1 MLDIVKV
8 TFTVTPESLE
18 EGYRQGIFPMGHEGE
33 RAFTWHQPDPRG
45 IIPFDAIH
53 VPSSL
58 RRRMRR
64 GGYEITVDRAFGE
77 VVRQC
82 AARPGVWLTPKL
94 IAVYEEMHRRGQAH
108 SLEVWVEGRLAGG
121 IFGVHLG
128 AAFFAESKFHRVTDM
143 SKVALVELLLRLRDA
158 GFLLFDV
165 QYWTPHL
172 AQFGAVEIPRMDY
185 QARLRE
191 ALACGRP
198 FPVDPSGRAPLA
210 GS

>member
-8 TFTVTPESLE
+8 TFAVTPESLE

-33 RAFTWHQPDPRG
+33 RAFTWHEPDPRG
-45 IIPFDAIH
+45 IIPLDAFH

-58 RRRMRR
+58 RRTIRR
-64 GGYEITVDRAFGE
+64 GGFAISVDRAFGD

-94 IAVYEEMHRRGQAH
+94 IAVYEEMHRRGKAH
-108 SLEVWVEGRLAGG
+108 SLEVWVGGALAGG

-128 AAFFAESKFHRVTDM
+128 GAFFAESKFHRVTDM
-143 SKVALVELLLRLRDA
+143 SKVALVTLLERLRDA
-158 GFLLFDV
+158 GFALFDV

-172 AQFGAVEIPRMDY
+172 AQFGAAEISAEKYR
-185 QARLRE
+185 RLLQE
-191 ALACGRP
+191 ALSVRRN
-198 FPVDPSGRAPLA
+198 FPA
-210 GS
+210 

>member
-1 MLDIVKV
+1 MLDIVRV

-33 RAFTWHQPDPRG
+33 RAFTWHEPDPRG

-53 VPSSL
+53 VPGSL

-64 GGYEITVDRAFGE
+64 GGYEITVDQAFAE
-77 VVRQC
+77 VVQHC

-94 IAVYEEMHRRGQAH
+94 IAAYEEMHRRGRAH
-108 SLEVWVEGRLAGG
+108 SLEVWVEGQLAGG

-143 SKVALVELLLRLRDA
+143 SKVALVELLVRLREA

-172 AQFGAVEIPRMDY
+172 AQFGAVEVTRAEY
-185 QARLRE
+185 LRILAQ
-191 ALACGRP
+191 ALAKETG
-198 FPVDPSGRAPLA
+198 FPC
-210 GS
+210 

>member
-1 MLDIVKV
+1 VLDIVRV

-18 EGYRQGIFPMGHEGE
+18 EGYRRGIFPMGHEGE
-33 RAFTWHQPDPRG
+33 RAFTWHEPDPRG
-45 IIPFDAIH
+45 VIPLDAIH
-53 VPSSL
+53 VPASL

-64 GGYEITVDRAFGE
+64 GGYEITVDQAFAD
-77 VVRQC
+77 VVRNC

-94 IAVYEEMHRRGQAH
+94 IAVYEEMHRRGLAH

-121 IFGVHLG
+121 IFGGHLG

-143 SKVALVELLLRLRDA
+143 SKVALVELLFRLKGA

-172 AQFGAVEIPRMDY
+172 AQFGAVEL
-185 QARLRE
+185 ARKAYRE
-191 ALACGRP
+191 LLQQALAMERAFPGR
-198 FPVDPSGRAPLA
+198 
-210 GS
+210 

>member
-33 RAFTWHQPDPRG
+33 RAFTWHEPNPRG
-45 IIPFDAIH
+45 IIPLDAFH

-58 RRRMRR
+58 RRTIRR
-64 GGYEITVDRAFGE
+64 GGFAISVDRAFGE

-108 SLEVWVEGRLAGG
+108 SLEVWVGGALAGG

-128 AAFFAESKFHRVTDM
+128 GAFFAES
-143 SKVALVELLLRLRDA
+143 
-158 GFLLFDV
+158 
-165 QYWTPHL
+165 
-172 AQFGAVEIPRMDY
+172 
-185 QARLRE
+185 
-191 ALACGRP
+191 
-198 FPVDPSGRAPLA
+198 
-210 GS
+210 

>member
-1 MLDIVKV
+1 VLDIVKV

-18 EGYRQGIFPMGHEGE
+18 EGYRHGIFPMGHEGE
-33 RAFTWHQPDPRG
+33 RAFTWHEPNPRG
-45 IIPFDAIH
+45 IIPLDAFH

-58 RRRMRR
+58 RRTIRR
-64 GGYEITVDRAFGE
+64 GGFAISVDRAFGE

-108 SLEVWVEGRLAGG
+108 SLEVWVGGALAGG

-128 AAFFAESKFHRVTDM
+128 GAFFAESKFHRVTDM
-143 SKVALVELLLRLRDA
+143 SKVALVTLLERLRDA
-158 GFLLFDV
+158 GFALFDV

-172 AQFGAVEIPRMDY
+172 AQFGAIEVSTGEYR
-185 QARLRE
+185 RLLQQ
-191 ALACGRP
+191 ALALKTP
-198 FPVDPSGRAPLA
+198 FPA
-210 GS
+210 

>member
-1 MLDIVKV
+1 MLDIVRV

-18 EGYRQGIFPMGHEGE
+18 EGYRRGIFPMGHEGE
-33 RAFTWHQPDPRG
+33 RAFTWHEPDPRG
-45 IIPFDAIH
+45 IIPLDAIH
-53 VPSSL
+53 VPTSL

-64 GGYEITVDRAFGE
+64 GGYEVSVDRAFGE

-108 SLEVWVEGRLAGG
+108 SLEVWVEEQLAGG

-143 SKVALVELLLRLRDA
+143 SKVALVELLVRLRDA

-172 AQFGAVEIPRMDY
+172 GQFGALEIPKRRYLEML
-185 QARLRE
+185 AA
-191 ALACGRP
+191 ALGEQRT
-198 FPVDPSGRAPLA
+198 FPRG
-210 GS
+210 

>member
-1 MLDIVKV
+1 MLDIVRV

-33 RAFTWHQPDPRG
+33 RAFTWHEPDPRA
-45 IIPFDAIH
+45 IIPLDAFH

-58 RRRMRR
+58 RRTIRR
-64 GGYEITVDRAFGE
+64 GGFGISVDRAFGE

-94 IAVYEEMHRRGQAH
+94 MAVYEEMHRRGKAH
-108 SLEVWVEGRLAGG
+108 SLEVWVGGALAGG

-128 AAFFAESKFHRVTDM
+128 GAFFAESKFHRVTDM
-143 SKVALVELLLRLRDA
+143 SKVALVTLLERLRDA
-158 GFLLFDV
+158 GFALFDV

-172 AQFGAVEIPRMDY
+172 AQFGAVEISPKEY
-185 QARLRE
+185 KARLRA
-191 ALACGRP
+191 ALRLDCR
-198 FPVDPSGRAPLA
+198 FPTL
-210 GS
+210 

>member
-33 RAFTWHQPDPRG
+33 RAFTWHEPNPRG
-45 IIPFDAIH
+45 IIPLDAFH

-58 RRRMRR
+58 RRTIRR
-64 GGYEITVDRAFGE
+64 GGFAISVDRAFGE

-108 SLEVWVEGRLAGG
+108 SLEVWVGGALAGG

-128 AAFFAESKFHRVTDM
+128 GAFFAESKFHRVTDM
-143 SKVALVELLLRLRDA
+143 SKVALVTLLERLRDA
-158 GFLLFDV
+158 GFALFDV

-172 AQFGAVEIPRMDY
+172 AQFGAIEVSTGEYR
-185 QARLRE
+185 RLLQQ
-191 ALACGRP
+191 ALALKTP
-198 FPVDPSGRAPLA
+198 FPA
-210 GS
+210 

>member
-1 MLDIVKV
+1 VLDIVKV

-33 RAFTWHQPDPRG
+33 RAFTWHEPNPRG
-45 IIPFDAIH
+45 IIPLDAFH

-58 RRRMRR
+58 RRTIRR
-64 GGYEITVDRAFGE
+64 GGFAITVDRAFGE

-108 SLEVWVEGRLAGG
+108 SLEVWVGGALAGG

-128 AAFFAESKFHRVTDM
+128 GAFFAESKFHRVTDM
-143 SKVALVELLLRLRDA
+143 SKVALVTLLERLRDA
-158 GFLLFDV
+158 GFALFDV

-172 AQFGAVEIPRMDY
+172 AQFGAIEVSTGEYR
-185 QARLRE
+185 RLLQQ
-191 ALACGRP
+191 ALALKTP
-198 FPVDPSGRAPLA
+198 FPA
-210 GS
+210 

>member
-1 MLDIVKV
+1 VLDIVKV

-33 RAFTWHQPDPRG
+33 RAFTWHEPNPRG
-45 IIPFDAIH
+45 IIPLDAFH

-58 RRRMRR
+58 RRTIRR
-64 GGYEITVDRAFGE
+64 GGFATSVDRAFGE

-108 SLEVWVEGRLAGG
+108 SLEVWVGGALAGG

-128 AAFFAESKFHRVTDM
+128 GAFFAESKFHRVTDM
-143 SKVALVELLLRLRDA
+143 SKVALVTLLERLRDA
-158 GFLLFDV
+158 GFALFDV

-172 AQFGAVEIPRMDY
+172 AQFGAIEVSTGEYR
-185 QARLRE
+185 RLLQQ
-191 ALACGRP
+191 ALALKTP
-198 FPVDPSGRAPLA
+198 FPA
-210 GS
+210 

>member
-1 MLDIVKV
+1 MIDIVRV
-8 TFTVTPESLE
+8 TLTVTPELLE
-18 EGYRQGIFPMGHEGE
+18 EGYRRGIFPMGHEGE
-33 RAFTWHQPDPRG
+33 RAFTWHEPDPRG
-45 IIPFDAIH
+45 VIPLDAYH
-53 VPSSL
+53 VPTSL

-64 GGYEITVDRAFGE
+64 GGYEVTVDRAFGE
-77 VVRQC
+77 VVQQC

-108 SLEVWVEGRLAGG
+108 SLEVWVEGQLAGG

-143 SKVALVELLLRLRDA
+143 SKVALAELLERLRGA

-172 AQFGAVEIPRMDY
+172 GQFGTVEISKEEYR
-185 QARLRE
+185 ARLRA
-191 ALACGRP
+191 ALRMECR
-198 FPVDPSGRAPLA
+198 FPA
-210 GS
+210 G

>member
-1 MLDIVKV
+1 MLDIVRV

-18 EGYRQGIFPMGHEGE
+18 EGYRRGIFPMGHEGE
-33 RAFTWHQPDPRG
+33 RAFTWHEPDPRG

-53 VPSSL
+53 VPASL

-77 VVRQC
+77 VIRQC

-94 IAVYEEMHRRGQAH
+94 IAAYEEMHRRGKAH
-108 SLEVWVEGRLAGG
+108 SLEVWVEGQLAGG

-143 SKVALVELLLRLRDA
+143 SKVALVELLGRLRDA
-158 GFLLFDV
+158 GFLLFDT

-172 AQFGAVEIPRMDY
+172 AQFGAVEVSQADYRRMLG
-185 QARLRE
+185 QALSKE
-191 ALACGRP
+191 VN
-198 FPVDPSGRAPLA
+198 FPSR
-210 GS
+210 

>member
-1 MLDIVKV
+1 MLDIVRV

-18 EGYRQGIFPMGHEGE
+18 EGYRRGIFPMGHEGE
-33 RAFTWHQPDPRG
+33 RAFTWHEPDPRG
-45 IIPFDAIH
+45 VIPLDAIH
-53 VPSSL
+53 VPASL

-64 GGYEITVDRAFGE
+64 GGYEGTVDQAFAD
-77 VVRQC
+77 VVRNC

-94 IAVYEEMHRRGQAH
+94 IAVYEEMHRRGLAH

-143 SKVALVELLLRLRDA
+143 SKVALVELLFRLKGA

-172 AQFGAVEIPRMDY
+172 AQFGAVEL
-185 QARLRE
+185 ARKAYRE
-191 ALACGRP
+191 LLQQALAMERAFPGR
-198 FPVDPSGRAPLA
+198 
-210 GS
+210 

>member
-1 MLDIVKV
+1 VLDIVKV

-33 RAFTWHQPDPRG
+33 RAFTWHEPNPRG
-45 IIPFDAIH
+45 IIPLDAFH

-58 RRRMRR
+58 RRTIRR
-64 GGYEITVDRAFGE
+64 GGFAISVDRAFGE

-108 SLEVWVEGRLAGG
+108 SLEVWVGGALAGG

-128 AAFFAESKFHRVTDM
+128 GAFFAESKFHRVTDM
-143 SKVALVELLLRLRDA
+143 SKVALVTLLERLRDA
-158 GFLLFDV
+158 GFALFDV

-172 AQFGAVEIPRMDY
+172 AQFGAIEVSTGEYR
-185 QARLRE
+185 RLLQQ
-191 ALACGRP
+191 ALAQKTP
-198 FPVDPSGRAPLA
+198 FPA
-210 GS
+210 

>member
-1 MLDIVKV
+1 VLDIVKV

-33 RAFTWHQPDPRG
+33 RAFTWHEPNPRG
-45 IIPFDAIH
+45 IIPLDAFH

-58 RRRMRR
+58 RRTIRR
-64 GGYEITVDRAFGE
+64 GGFAITVDRAFGE

-108 SLEVWVEGRLAGG
+108 SLEVWVGGALAGG

-128 AAFFAESKFHRVTDM
+128 GAFFAESKFHRVTDM
-143 SKVALVELLLRLRDA
+143 SKVALVTLLERLRDA
-158 GFLLFDV
+158 GLALFDV

-172 AQFGAVEIPRMDY
+172 AQFGAVEISPKDY
-185 QARLRE
+185 KARLRA
-191 ALACGRP
+191 ALQLECR
-198 FPVDPSGRAPLA
+198 FPA
-210 GS
+210 G

>member
-1 MLDIVKV
+1 VLDIVKV

-33 RAFTWHQPDPRG
+33 RAFTWHEPSPRG
-45 IIPFDAIH
+45 IIPLNAFH

-58 RRRMRR
+58 RRTIRR
-64 GGYEITVDRAFGE
+64 GGFAISVDRAFGE

-108 SLEVWVEGRLAGG
+108 SLEVWVGGALAGG

-128 AAFFAESKFHRVTDM
+128 GAFFAESKFHRVTDM
-143 SKVALVELLLRLRDA
+143 SKVALVTLLERLRDA
-158 GFLLFDV
+158 GFALFDV

-172 AQFGAVEIPRMDY
+172 AQFGAIEVSTGEYR
-185 QARLRE
+185 RLLQQ
-191 ALACGRP
+191 ALALKTP
-198 FPVDPSGRAPLA
+198 FPA
-210 GS
+210 

>member
-33 RAFTWHQPDPRG
+33 RAFTWHEPNPRG
-45 IIPFDAIH
+45 IIPLDAFH

-58 RRRMRR
+58 RRTIRR
-64 GGYEITVDRAFGE
+64 GGFATSVDRAFGE

-108 SLEVWVEGRLAGG
+108 SLEVWVGGALAGG

-128 AAFFAESKFHRVTDM
+128 GAFFAESKFHRVTDM
-143 SKVALVELLLRLRDA
+143 SKVALVTLLERLRDA
-158 GFLLFDV
+158 GFALFDV

-172 AQFGAVEIPRMDY
+172 AQFGAIEVSTGEYR
-185 QARLRE
+185 RLLQQ
-191 ALACGRP
+191 ALALKTP
-198 FPVDPSGRAPLA
+198 FPA
-210 GS
+210 